1 MKFTDLKPTI
11 NEAGPAVLALPVGF
25 ATMEGLALAMG
36 FASANALSI
45 HIQNNPREYN
55 KAMKYMGQ
63 TYTDISNWVKG
74 NEGSGIEDAPRSLT
88 SQLDSYARQGLGS
101 QNREIRDQVSAST
114 QAIIDQVNKD
124 ANAQAEITARWSAD
138 ARAETDRAAD
148 AYQAANATAK
158 SASDIAAAAAGNT
171 AYQNQ
176 TLDDIARALDDELAL
191 LGLTAP
197 GNDLVDL
204 NIDGVAGNPPG
215 AGAIGSGG
223 AVQPGIGNPP
233 GAGAIGT
240 GGIKVGELP
249 DTGDNTITGTGTGTG
264 IGTTTQGGGKNVKGR
279 KVIGG
284 GGGDK
289 STATANQMK
298 FNPINIRDPLNLKR

>member
-1 MKFTDLKPTI
+1 
-11 NEAGPAVLALPVGF
+11 
-25 ATMEGLALAMG
+25 MG

-114 QAIIDQVNKD
+114 QAIIDRVDKD
-124 ANAQAEITARWSAD
+124 ADAQAEITARWSAD

-158 SASDIAAAAAGNT
+158 SASDTAAAAAGNT

-176 TLDDIARALDDELAL
+176 TIDDIVRALDNELAADRAYL
-191 LGLTAP
+191 DLTAP

-223 AVQPGIGNPP
+223 AVQPGVGNPP

-249 DTGDNTITGTGTGTG
+249 VTGDNTITG

-298 FNPINIRDPLNLKR
+298 FNPINIRDPLNLKRYG

>member
-45 HIQNNPREYN
+45 HIQNNPGEYN

-114 QAIIDQVNKD
+114 QAIIDRVDKD
-124 ANAQAEITARWSAD
+124 ADAQAEITARWSAD

-176 TLDDIARALDDELAL
+176 TIDDIARALDDELAL
-191 LGLTAP
+191 LDLTAP

-223 AVQPGIGNPP
+223 AVQPGVGNPP

-249 DTGDNTITGTGTGTG
+249 VTGDNTITG

-298 FNPINIRDPLNLKR
+298 FNPINIRDPLNLKRYG

>member
-45 HIQNNPREYN
+45 HIQNNPGEYN

-114 QAIIDQVNKD
+114 QAIIDRVDKD
-124 ANAQAEITARWSAD
+124 ADAQAEITARWSAD

-148 AYQAANATAK
+148 AYQAELDARKTQADLDALGAK
-158 SASDIAAAAAGNT
+158 TDI
-171 AYQNQ
+171 
-176 TLDDIARALDDELAL
+176 DDIARALDDELAL

-197 GNDLVDL
+197 G
-204 NIDGVAGNPPG
+204 IDGVAGNPPG

-223 AVQPGIGNPP
+223 AVQPGVGNPP

-249 DTGDNTITGTGTGTG
+249 DTGDNTITGTG

-298 FNPINIRDPLNLKR
+298 FNPINIRDPLNLKRYG

>member
-114 QAIIDQVNKD
+114 QAIIDRVDKD
-124 ANAQAEITARWSAD
+124 ADAQAEITARWSAD

-148 AYQAANATAK
+148 AYQAELDARKTQADLDALGAK
-158 SASDIAAAAAGNT
+158 TDI
-171 AYQNQ
+171 
-176 TLDDIARALDDELAL
+176 DDIARALDDELAL

-197 GNDLVDL
+197 G
-204 NIDGVAGNPPG
+204 IDGVAGNPPG

-223 AVQPGIGNPP
+223 AVQPGVGNPP

-249 DTGDNTITGTGTGTG
+249 VTGDNTITG

-298 FNPINIRDPLNLKR
+298 FNPINIRDPLNLKRYG

>member
-1 MKFTDLKPTI
+1 MKFTDLNPTI

-114 QAIIDQVNKD
+114 QAIIDQVDKD
-124 ANAQAEITARWSAD
+124 ADAQAEITARWSAD

-148 AYQAANATAK
+148 AYQAA
-158 SASDIAAAAAGNT
+158 
-171 AYQNQ
+171 
-176 TLDDIARALDDELAL
+176 LD
-191 LGLTAP
+191 LTAP

-215 AGAIGSGG
+215 AGAIG
-223 AVQPGIGNPP
+223 
-233 GAGAIGT
+233 T

-249 DTGDNTITGTGTGTG
+249 VTGADAITS

-298 FNPINIRDPLNLKR
+298 FNPINIRDPLNLKRYG

>member
-114 QAIIDQVNKD
+114 QAIIDRVDKD
-124 ANAQAEITARWSAD
+124 ADAQAEITARWSAD

-148 AYQAANATAK
+148 AYQAELDARKTQADLDALGAK
-158 SASDIAAAAAGNT
+158 TDI
-171 AYQNQ
+171 
-176 TLDDIARALDDELAL
+176 DDIARALDDELAL

-197 GNDLVDL
+197 G
-204 NIDGVAGNPPG
+204 IDGVAGNPPG

-223 AVQPGIGNPP
+223 AVQPGVGNPP

-249 DTGDNTITGTGTGTG
+249 DTGDNTITGTG

-298 FNPINIRDPLNLKR
+298 FNPINIRDPLNLKRYG

>member
-36 FASANALSI
+36 FASANALSS

-114 QAIIDQVNKD
+114 QAIIDRVDKD
-124 ANAQAEITARWSAD
+124 ADAQAEITARWSAD
-138 ARAETDRAAD
+138 ARAETDRATD

-176 TLDDIARALDDELAL
+176 TIDDIARALDDELAL
-191 LGLTAP
+191 LDLTAP

-223 AVQPGIGNPP
+223 AVQPGVGNPP

-249 DTGDNTITGTGTGTG
+249 DTGDNTITGTG

-298 FNPINIRDPLNLKR
+298 FNPINIRDPLNLKRYG

>member
-114 QAIIDQVNKD
+114 QAIIDKVNKD
-124 ANAQAEITARWSAD
+124 ADAQAEITARWSAD
-138 ARAETDRAAD
+138 ARAETDRATD

-176 TLDDIARALDDELAL
+176 TIDDIARALDDELAL
-191 LGLTAP
+191 LDLTAP

-223 AVQPGIGNPP
+223 AVQPGVGNPP

-249 DTGDNTITGTGTGTG
+249 VTGDNTITG

-298 FNPINIRDPLNLKR
+298 FNPINIRDPLNLKRYG

>member
-45 HIQNNPREYN
+45 HIQNNPGEYN

-114 QAIIDQVNKD
+114 QAIIDKVNKD
-124 ANAQAEITARWSAD
+124 ADAQAEITARWSAD
-138 ARAETDRAAD
+138 ARAETDRATD

-176 TLDDIARALDDELAL
+176 TIDDIARALDDELAL
-191 LGLTAP
+191 LDLTAP

-223 AVQPGIGNPP
+223 AVQPGVGNPP

-249 DTGDNTITGTGTGTG
+249 VTGDNTITG

-298 FNPINIRDPLNLKR
+298 FNPINIRDPLNLKRYG

>member
-114 QAIIDQVNKD
+114 QAIIDKVNKD
-124 ANAQAEITARWSAD
+124 ADAQAEITARWSAD
-138 ARAETDRAAD
+138 ARAETDRATD

-176 TLDDIARALDDELAL
+176 TIDDIARALDDELAL
-191 LGLTAP
+191 LDLTAP

-223 AVQPGIGNPP
+223 AVQPGVGNPP

-249 DTGDNTITGTGTGTG
+249 DTGDNTITGTG

-298 FNPINIRDPLNLKR
+298 FNPINIRDPLNLKRYG

>member
-45 HIQNNPREYN
+45 HIQNNPGEYN

-124 ANAQAEITARWSAD
+124 ADAQAEITARWSAD
-138 ARAETDRAAD
+138 ARAETDRATD

-176 TLDDIARALDDELAL
+176 TIDDIARALDDELAL
-191 LGLTAP
+191 LDLTAP

-223 AVQPGIGNPP
+223 AVQPGVGNPP

-249 DTGDNTITGTGTGTG
+249 VTGDNTITG

-298 FNPINIRDPLNLKR
+298 FNPINIRDPLNLKRYG

>member
-1 MKFTDLKPTI
+1 MKFTGLNPTI

-114 QAIIDQVNKD
+114 QAIIDQVDKD
-124 ANAQAEITARWSAD
+124 ADAQAEITARWSAD

-148 AYQAANATAK
+148 AYQAA
-158 SASDIAAAAAGNT
+158 
-171 AYQNQ
+171 
-176 TLDDIARALDDELAL
+176 LD
-191 LGLTAP
+191 LTAP

-204 NIDGVAGNPPG
+204 NIDGIAGNPPG

-223 AVQPGIGNPP
+223 DVQPGVGNPP

-249 DTGDNTITGTGTGTG
+249 VTGADAITS

-298 FNPINIRDPLNLKR
+298 FNPINIRDPLNLKRYG

>member
-1 MKFTDLKPTI
+1 MKFTDLNPTI

-114 QAIIDQVNKD
+114 QAIIDQVDKD
-124 ANAQAEITARWSAD
+124 ADAQAEITARWSAD

-148 AYQAANATAK
+148 AYQAA
-158 SASDIAAAAAGNT
+158 
-171 AYQNQ
+171 
-176 TLDDIARALDDELAL
+176 LD
-191 LGLTAP
+191 LTAP

-223 AVQPGIGNPP
+223 AVQPGVGNPPGAGAIGSGGAVQPGVGNPP

-249 DTGDNTITGTGTGTG
+249 VTGADAITS

-298 FNPINIRDPLNLKR
+298 FNPINIRDPLNLKRYG